1 VLGLVLGAT
10 LPASAGNITYA
21 CAANITSTTDG
32 PALCNYLNT
41 TIAGLYGS
49 TFTNA
54 NANIYIQFGN
64 AGLGEN
70 IQAINLVTYSE
81 YFAALSSESTD
92 YTAVQSLAVGAS
104 SLGSEPTIYNGANVG
119 LTSALASALGFSG
132 VQGLTA
138 PTVAGT
144 NTGVVNCSI
153 GTSGCY
159 NGVIT
164 IDSSEPLWYRSL
176 SGDSQPGGDYDFFS
190 IVEHESDEILGTI
203 SCIATT
209 DGLFDQCGGPGSTV
223 PSANDLFRYSAAGQ
237 RDFDDTAAA
246 YFSLNGGVTD
256 TDGNQYNHAANG
268 EDYADFSSNCKFVQD
283 ATGCQG
289 GSLNITTDGPGGTPG
304 PEVAMLNAVGYDLT
318 TPEPASLL
326 LFTSGLLGLA
336 ARARRK
342 RSIR

>member
-1 VLGLVLGAT
+1 LVSYSDYFT
-10 LPASAGNITYA
+10 L
-21 CAANITSTTDG
+21 
-32 PALCNYLNT
+32 
-41 TIAGLYGS
+41 
-49 TFTNA
+49 
-54 NANIYIQFGN
+54 
-64 AGLGEN
+64 
-70 IQAINLVTYSE
+70 
-81 YFAALSSESTD
+81 LSSESTD
-92 YTAVQSLAVGAS
+92 YAAVQSLSVGAS
-104 SLGSEPTIYNGANVG
+104 SLGSEPTIYDGADVG
-119 LTSALASALGFSG
+119 LTAALASALGFSG

-144 NTGVVNCSI
+144 NTGEVNCAI

-164 IDSSEPLWYRSL
+164 ISSSEPVWYRSI

-209 DGLFDQCGGPGSTV
+209 DGLFDQCGGPSSTV

-246 YFSLNGGVTD
+246 YFSPNGGVTD

-289 GSLNITTDGPGGTPG
+289 SSLNITTDGPGGTPG

-326 LFTSGLLGLA
+326 LLGSGLLGLA
-336 ARARRK
+336 AGTRK
-342 RSIR
+342 RIARKKG